1 MNLIELLDSCEA
13 LLRSV
18 HEDFWA
24 NKIIGIKQKVD
35 NNVDIYILE
44 EIESWYGGM
53 GSFNDLIISN
63 YNGHLIEEK
72 YEKELNDELNKVRN
86 QIYQEVI
93 KLIAKYK

>member
-1 MNLIELLDSCEA
+1 MDLVELLDSCES

-18 HEDFWA
+18 HEDFWSD
-24 NKIIGIKQKVD
+24 KINSLKQKVD

-44 EIESWYGGM
+44 EIKSWYGGM

-72 YEKELNDELNKVRN
+72 YEKELNDELNKMRN
-86 QIYQEVI
+86 QIYQEVVN
-93 KLIAKYK
+93 LIAKYK